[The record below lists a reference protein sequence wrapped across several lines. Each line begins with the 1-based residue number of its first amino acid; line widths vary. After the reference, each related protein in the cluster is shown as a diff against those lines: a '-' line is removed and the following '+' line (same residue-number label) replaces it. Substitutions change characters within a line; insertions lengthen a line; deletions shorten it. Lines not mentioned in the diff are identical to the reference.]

1 LERQITE
8 VNPLSST
15 LIELP
20 PESLRDLEDDRAG
33 YIEAASEAEL
43 TQAHKLGASV
53 LGRVLYKGS
62 RFGDYHILG
71 FVAAGGMGEIYA
83 AERIDPSGARRIPV
97 ALKLLQGND
106 TATLLRQITREA
118 EICRSVHSKH
128 VIRIYEYGLAEN
140 GHCFMAMELLRGE
153 ELFDRMRRYKMFPL
167 RELGEICL
175 QVLDGLRDIH
185 RAGIVHRDIKPENSS
200 LSRSKKW
207 GDLAKLL
214 DFGIARVMDQPDD
227 PSMEVAGQIYGTPQ
241 YLAPEQGMSPEVD
254 ARADLYS
261 LGIVMYECAAGCTPF
276 ERETPYVT
284 MLAHQQDPV
293 PLLPST
299 LDPEFCEIIYKA
311 LAKNPADRWQSA
323 EEFIQILY
331 RWLEETS
338 WVDEVPGGDTPFTGQ
353 PAARDSGQLTSP
365 RATPTHGQVSAK
377 GTPIGLPGLT
387 RGPAASGLHDSGIVP
402 GRAPASFAAPQPEA
416 PIELDRS
423 TPARPVRAVAPR
435 TTAQRPDA
443 PAKQGSGVASAV
455 TALVVLLVIAAA
467 GFAIWKKRQA
477 PAAQAAPTITAP
489 APSQGLSPSLSD
501 TP

>member
-1 LERQITE
+1 M
-8 VNPLSST
+8 SST

-20 PESLRDLEDDRAG
+20 PESLRDQDDDRGGG
-33 YIEAASEAEL
+33 YLEASSAAEL
-43 TQAHKLGASV
+43 TQVHQLDASV
-53 LGRVLYKGS
+53 LGRVLYKGA

-83 AERIDPSGARRIPV
+83 AERVSPDGMRRVPV
-97 ALKLLQGND
+97 ALKILQGGD

-128 VIRIYEYGLAEN
+128 VIRIYEYGLSHE

-153 ELFDRMRRYKMFPL
+153 ELFDRMRRHKMFPL

-185 RAGIVHRDIKPENSS
+185 RAGIVHRDIKPENIY

-207 GDLAKLL
+207 GDLVRLL
-214 DFGIARVMDQPDD
+214 DFGIARIVDQPDD

-254 ARADLYS
+254 GRADLYS

-276 ERETPYVT
+276 ERETPYAT
-284 MLAHQQDPV
+284 MLAHQQEPI
-293 PLLPST
+293 PPLPST

-311 LAKNPADRWQSA
+311 LAKKPGDRWQSA
-323 EEFIQILY
+323 EEFIQVLY

-338 WVDEVPGGDTPFTGQ
+338 WVDEIPGGDTPFGGQ
-353 PAARDSGQLTSP
+353 PALRDSAQLTSP
-365 RATPTHGQVSAK
+365 RATPLQGMSAQ
-377 GTPIGLPGLT
+377 GTPMGLPGLK
-387 RGPAASGLHDSGIVP
+387 RGPMRADPDLQP
-402 GRAPASFAAPQPEA
+402 GRAPASFQASEA
-416 PIELDRS
+416 PERLELDRS
-423 TPARPVRAVAPR
+423 GLPKARAPMPRAA
-435 TTAQRPDA
+435 AQRPEM
-443 PAKQGSGVASAV
+443 PAQQGQSAAALI
-455 TALVVLLVIAAA
+455 TALVIALLVAASA
-467 GFAIWKKRQA
+467 FAVWRHRQRGGA
-477 PAAQAAPTITAP
+477 ELETTPTIQSNTHDAI
-489 APSQGLSPSLSD
+489 APSLSD